1 MQIYLCTAASNG
13 GKENEEMQR
22 GAVGQIE
29 LEPTEDFPLHS
40 QQLMLRV
47 GVVHQV
53 AESRHLK
60 EERKRKHLSVEKV

>member
-1 MQIYLCTAASNG
+1 
-13 GKENEEMQR
+13 MQR
-22 GAVGQIE
+22 GAVGQIK
-29 LEPTEDFPLHS
+29 LEPTEDFALHS

-60 EERKRKHLSVEKV
+60 EEWERKPLSVEKV